1 MGIPNCLENYIGV
14 RCFTTSKSGF
24 WINDLEGLNLR
35 YASDIA
41 DSDHISGLEFLKSKI
56 EFATSLVLSEI
67 SAYSLPYFRINSIID
82 TIDVGKFTTT
92 FLPVMNADRGVR
104 LKTKNSRLIRIRVN
118 SINVKIQQPNFTH
131 SVEITDGLNT
141 TSFPFTT
148 DANGDAELFI
158 DYLSTTND
166 MLITMNDTNINV
178 NDSDVKEG
186 CGCSSKSSQYL
197 NAYGWNGANNSNST
211 YGLQVKANSEC
222 SIDELGCILA
232 PKLSLPILYKSGLEI
247 IKEAITSD
255 RLNSMTL
262 LDSEKTEFLFDMFS
276 KEYDKHFK
284 ILIASIPEL
293 MKRVDDCC
301 IICNQSRYVQGLP

>member
-1 MGIPNCLENYIGV
+1 MLPTCLDNFIGV
-14 RCFTTSKSGF
+14 KCLTPSKSGF

-56 EFATSLVLSEI
+56 QFATTLVLNEI

-82 TIDVGKFTTT
+82 QLETGEFASNY
-92 FLPVMNADRGVR
+92 LAPSPMDRGLK
-104 LKTKNSRLIRIRVN
+104 LKTKQSRLIRIRVN
-118 SINVKIQQPNFTH
+118 SIQIKIQQANFSH
-131 SVEITDGLNT
+131 SVEITDGINV
-141 TSFPFTT
+141 TSYSFTT
-148 DANGDAELFI
+148 DANGFAELFP
-158 DYLSTTND
+158 DYFSQTNE
-166 MLITMNDTNINV
+166 LLVTMNDTAINV
-178 NDSDVKEG
+178 NDSDVKTG
-186 CGCSSKSSQYL
+186 CGCQSKSSQYL
-197 NAYGWNGANNSNST
+197 NSYGWNGANNANST
-211 YGLQVKANSEC
+211 YGLKVKANSEC

-247 IKEAITSD
+247 VKEAITTD

-301 IICNQSRYVQGLP
+301 ILCNQSRYVQGLP